1 MRAARATSWAEFSQA
16 EVDAMTPSMRHAMT
30 TRFATQ
36 AAAAAKAK
44 ARAEA
49 EEIAREVSRR
59 KKAEHDAK
67 VAEAAM
73 DNIKKEAAKLRR
85 SWKCLPLSRRRRMQS
100 SSATSAS
107 SRQLRRS
114 R

>member
-1 MRAARATSWAEFSQA
+1 MRAARATTWAEFSQA

-73 DNIKKEAAKLRR
+73 DNIKKQLRR
-85 SWKCLPLSRRRRMQS
+85 SWKCLPLLRRRQTPS